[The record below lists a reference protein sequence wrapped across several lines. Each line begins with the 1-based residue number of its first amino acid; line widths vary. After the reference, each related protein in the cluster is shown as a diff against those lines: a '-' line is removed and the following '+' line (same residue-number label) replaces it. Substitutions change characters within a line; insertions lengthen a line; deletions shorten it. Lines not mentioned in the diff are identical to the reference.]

1 MNFLSFFVR
10 EATILYKIAVDVM
23 SGEKAPAELIKGA
36 IRAAKEDNK
45 IELTLIGKNDII
57 NQELKKHN
65 IVNDK
70 VKIVTADEI
79 ITMDE
84 SPIKALRKK
93 KNATVNVGANLL
105 KDSKVDAFISP
116 GNTGSVMAAALL
128 RIGRIKGISR
138 PPIAINFPSKNGSTL
153 VLDNGAN
160 TDCSPENLQ
169 QFALMGQLYVEN
181 IMNIENPRV
190 GLLNIGEEERKGNN
204 LSKESY
210 QVLKKDKRIKNFIG
224 NIEGRDIFT
233 DKCDVVVT
241 DGFVGNIVLKTT
253 EGAASFFMDLLKDSF
268 KTNIISKTAAFILK
282 PYLKK
287 AFKTIDYR
295 QYGGAPL
302 LGVKGIVIISHG
314 SSDDTAIYNAVKAA
328 KKSVKENIVSLIKKE
343 VEKNEELK

>member
-1 MNFLSFFVR
+1 M
-10 EATILYKIAVDVM
+10 YKIAVDVM

-36 IRAAKEDNK
+36 LKAAKEDNE
-45 IELTLIGKNDII
+45 IELTLIGRNDII
-57 NQELKKHN
+57 NQELQKYN
-65 IVNDK
+65 SAANN
-70 VKIVTADEI
+70 VKIEQADEI
-79 ITMDE
+79 INMDE

-93 KNATVNVGANLL
+93 KNATVNVGTNLL
-105 KDSKVDAFISP
+105 KNSKIDAFISP
-116 GNTGSVMAAALL
+116 GNTGSVMAASLL

-138 PPIAINFPSKNGSTL
+138 PPIAVNFPAENGSTL

-169 QFALMGQLYVEN
+169 QFALMGQLYAEN
-181 IMNIENPRV
+181 IMGINNPKI
-190 GLLNIGEEERKGNN
+190 GLLNIGEEETKGNN

-210 QVLKKDKRIKNFIG
+210 QILKKDKRIKNFIG

-253 EGAASFFMDLLKDSF
+253 EGAASFFMDLLKESMQ
-268 KTNIISKTAAFILK
+268 TNIISKLAALILK

-287 AFKTIDYR
+287 AFNTIDYR

-302 LGVKGIVIISHG
+302 LGVKGVVIISHG
-314 SSDDTAIYNAVKAA
+314 SSDETAVYNAVKAA
-328 KKSVKENIVSLIKKE
+328 KKSVKENIVSLIRKE
-343 VEKNEELK
+343 IEKNEELE